1 MVGPYGCRI
10 LKAKRFEL
18 VRAMSSETQKISIF
32 MLNLLIKD
40 TRCAPIV
47 PMLERFLVGSLCFT
61 TSEDKAVSNRLEDTL
76 RHETIPSVIR
86 TRLERALLVR
96 RHLKPIS
103 ISLLRDTFFKTSWI
117 LPQPSTNQRV
127 GLKNLGNTCY
137 MNAAFQALYACAPFR
152 QCILSSLGGNS
163 FCVEL
168 RRLFAMMSLT
178 QRKVTD
184 TSNLIG
190 TPKQLDHFSHFVN
203 KMLMNGS

>member
-1 MVGPYGCRI
+1 
-10 LKAKRFEL
+10 
-18 VRAMSSETQKISIF
+18 MSCETRKISIF
-32 MLNLLIKD
+32 ILNLLIKD

-47 PMLERFLVGSLCFT
+47 PMLERFRRLTVFT
-61 TSEDKAVSNRLEDTL
+61 TSEIESVSSRLEDIL
-76 RHETIPSVIR
+76 RHKTIPLVIR

-168 RRLFAMMSLT
+168 RRLL
-178 QRKVTD
+178 R
-184 TSNLIG
+184 
-190 TPKQLDHFSHFVN
+190 
-203 KMLMNGS
+203 